1 MTAGVALRADERDA
15 DPSSILELA
24 RNKVV
29 AGHTYACGF
38 IERPNVTCQITN
50 IYILNHTDQQRNELD
65 VRRRNEMILLCSVPY
80 ACSLAC
86 LRSQQYPR
94 VHKKQRGYMIYI

>member
-50 IYILNHTDQQRNELD
+50 IYIESQISNELD
-65 VRRRNEMILLCSVPY
+65 VRHRNEMILLCSVPY